1 VTVAE
6 IDPVVALR
14 AELARRGIHPA
25 QVAELIDHVRCGI
38 EARLDAAVP
47 IDLATR
53 QAIAELGDL
62 RTLAEAFHQESQ
74 MHPMNKLL
82 GFAFAL
88 GVIYLA
94 ARLTGTRAEIL
105 VTPIAITPLVTIAGM
120 VLGGLTASFGL
131 QQLRRLIA
139 VTVLGRPAAAEEIAL
154 LQAMCQR
161 GQRLAWSGAMLTLVF
176 SAIHIMSVLDQPLLI
191 GPAIGWALLALAYG
205 ALIAELG
212 FGSAE
217 RWIAPQ
223 TA

>member
-1 VTVAE
+1 MSAASWQGQGWRHVA
-6 IDPVVALR
+6 
-14 AELARRGIHPA
+14 AEQGR
-25 QVAELIDHVRCGI
+25 
-38 EARLDAAVP
+38 ARLDAAVP

-82 GFAFAL
+82 GFTFAL

-131 QQLRRLIA
+131 QQLRRLVA
-139 VTVLGRPAAAEEIAL
+139 VTAGH
-154 LQAMCQR
+154 CS
-161 GQRLAWSGAMLTLVF
+161 RL
-176 SAIHIMSVLDQPLLI
+176 P
-191 GPAIGWALLALAYG
+191 
-205 ALIAELG
+205 
-212 FGSAE
+212 
-217 RWIAPQ
+217 
-223 TA
+223 TAH